1 MKNKTI
7 KNSGFTLIEVLV
19 AMSIFMIVISITVG
33 IFVNGSGS
41 QKKILEFNAT
51 QREAGYLME
60 TISRELR
67 MATAIDVSQEDNK
80 DSSIEFTNYNGDTVE
95 YCRSNDVGG
104 CTDNDSGDYFSRN
117 DSGAGNGAVINSPDI
132 KIEHLRFY
140 ATDDFDGSEP
150 PGDKKQPIIAISMK
164 VKSTGSSGVEL
175 TLQNSVSLRL
185 Y

>member
-1 MKNKTI
+1 M
-7 KNSGFTLIEVLV
+7 EVLV

-33 IFVNGSGS
+33 IFVSGSGS

-67 MATAIDVSQEDNK
+67 MATAISDGTDGNPDQQDNQ
-80 DSSIEFTNYNGDTVE
+80 DSSVEFTNYNGDTVE
-95 YCRSNDVGG
+95 YCRSIADGSCTND
-104 CTDNDSGDYFSRN
+104 DSGDYFSRDGEN
-117 DSGAGNGAVINSPDI
+117 INSPDV

-140 ATDDFDGSEP
+140 VTDDFNQT
-150 PGDKKQPIIAISMK
+150 QPIIVVSMK
-164 VKSTGSSGVEL
+164 VKSTGSSGVEF